1 MAFLLNSND
10 FKGDDLGLENFFDAN
25 YQVACTMQ
33 RGINKDN
40 KMKEMLSFSEKDSAL
55 VHSWMKDYGLF

>member
-40 KMKEMLSFSEKDSAL
+40 KMK
-55 VHSWMKDYGLF
+55 DYGLF